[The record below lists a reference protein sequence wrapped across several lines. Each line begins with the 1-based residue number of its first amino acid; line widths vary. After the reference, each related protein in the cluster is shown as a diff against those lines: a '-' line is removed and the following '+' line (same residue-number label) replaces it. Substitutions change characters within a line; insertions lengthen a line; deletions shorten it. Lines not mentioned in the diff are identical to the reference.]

1 MARFKKIPQSRHEG
15 KIIYGEGIVDGIVIL
30 SLKEVDFVELF
41 APAPRSKLRS
51 SAIKVTYEKDGVNID
66 VAVKLHYSQCVS
78 DVAFKIQEAIRHN
91 VESMSEYHVLSVNVI
106 VKGVIFGDMPKK
118 VENNENK

>member
-15 KIIYGEGIVDGIVIL
+15 KIIYGEGIVDGIVLL

-66 VAVKLHYSQCVS
+66 VAV
-78 DVAFKIQEAIRHN
+78 
-91 VESMSEYHVLSVNVI
+91 
-106 VKGVIFGDMPKK
+106 
-118 VENNENK
+118 